1 MATEAM
7 STSTGP
13 LDRSQI
19 QRLRD
24 AMQGT
29 VLAPGDDGYDAAR
42 TLWNAMIDR
51 RPALIARCTSAADVA
66 AAVRFGR
73 EHGLLVSMR
82 GGGHNVAGSA
92 VCDDGLM
99 IDLSP
104 MKGIE
109 VDPQSRTAQAEPGV
123 LWQEFDR
130 ATQQFNLATVGGVVG
145 TTGVAGLTL
154 GGGQGWLNGKHG
166 LTCDNLLAADV
177 VLADGTQVRASAAE
191 NADLFWALR
200 GAGANFGVVTSFE
213 YRLHEVGPQIL
224 GGLVIHPADQT
235 RDVLR
240 FYREFVAGQPDEL
253 TTYAGILTSPDGQPV
268 IAMVPCY
275 VGSLEAGERALA
287 PLRAFGSPVVDT
299 VAPCTY
305 TDQQAIMTAG
315 FPHGR
320 LNYWKSGLAREIT
333 DDAIEVL
340 AAYAATIPSPF
351 SAIAIADTH
360 GAYSRVGAEET
371 AYAHRD
377 APYDLVILSSWESA
391 SASERNVAWTRELHA
406 ALAPHLGSGVYVN
419 DLDRDEPEDRVRSA
433 YGVNYER
440 LVALKTR
447 YDPTNFFRMNN
458 NIKPASSPRP
468 AG

>member
-19 QRLRD
+19 QCLRD

-29 VLAPGDDGYDAAR
+29 ALAPGDDGYDAAR

-109 VDPQSRTAQAEPGV
+109 VDPKARTARAEAGV
-123 LWQEFDR
+123 LWQEFDG
-130 ATQQFNLATVGGVVG
+130 ATQEFNLATVGGVVG

-177 VLADGTQVRASAAE
+177 VLADGTQVRASATE
-191 NADLFWALR
+191 NQDLFWALR

-213 YRLHEVGPQIL
+213 YRLHQVGPQIL
-224 GGLVIHPADQT
+224 GGLVIHPIDQV

-240 FYREFVAGQPDEL
+240 FYRELVPSQPDEL

-275 VGSLEAGERALA
+275 VGDLEAGERAIA
-287 PLRAFGSPVVDT
+287 PIRAFGSPVVDT
-299 VAPCTY
+299 VAACTY
-305 TDQQAIMTAG
+305 ADQQGIMTAG

-320 LNYWKSGLAREIT
+320 LNYWKSGLSHTISDE
-333 DDAIEVL
+333 AIEVL
-340 AAYAATIPSPF
+340 AEYGTTIPSPF
-351 SAIAIADTH
+351 SAVAIADMH
-360 GAYSRVGAEET
+360 GAYSRVGPTET
-371 AYAHRD
+371 AYSHRD
-377 APYDLVILSSWESA
+377 APFDLVILSSWAERSESD
-391 SASERNVAWTRELHA
+391 RNVAWTRELYA
-406 ALAPHLGSGVYVN
+406 AISPHMSGGVYVN
-419 DLDRDEPEDRVRSA
+419 DLDRDETADRVRSA

-447 YDPTNFFRMNN
+447 YDPTNFFRLNN
-458 NIKPASSPRP
+458 NITPA
-468 AG
+468 ATA

>member
-1 MATEAM
+1 
-7 STSTGP
+7 
-13 LDRSQI
+13 
-19 QRLRD
+19 
-24 AMQGT
+24 
-29 VLAPGDDGYDAAR
+29 
-42 TLWNAMIDR
+42 
-51 RPALIARCTSAADVA
+51 
-66 AAVRFGR
+66 
-73 EHGLLVSMR
+73 
-82 GGGHNVAGSA
+82 
-92 VCDDGLM
+92 M

-109 VDPQSRTAQAEPGV
+109 VDPKARTARAEPGV

-130 ATQQFNLATVGGVVG
+130 ATQEFNLATVGGVVG

-177 VLADGTQVRASAAE
+177 VLADGTAVRASATE
-191 NADLFWALR
+191 NTDLFWALR

-224 GGLVIHPADQT
+224 GGLVIHAVDSV

-240 FYREFVAGQPDEL
+240 FYREFAASQPDEL
-253 TTYAGILTSPDGQPV
+253 TTYAGILTSTDGQPV

-275 VGSLEAGERALA
+275 VGNLDAGERALA
-287 PLRAFGSPVVDT
+287 PLRAFGSPLADT
-299 VAPCTY
+299 VAPIGY
-305 TDQQAIMTAG
+305 LDQQAIMTAG

-333 DDAIEVL
+333 DDAIDVL
-340 AAYAATIPSPF
+340 NEYAATIPSPF

-371 AYAHRD
+371 AYSHRD
-377 APYDLVILSSWESA
+377 APYDLVILSSWEDAAA
-391 SASERNVAWTRELHA
+391 SDRNVAWTRELHA
-406 ALAPHLGSGVYVN
+406 AIAPHLGSGVYVN
-419 DLDRDEPEDRVRSA
+419 DLDRDETEERIRSA

-458 NIKPASSPRP
+458 NIKPSGTA
-468 AG
+468 